1 MVKDRIRVFVVD
13 DHAVVRGG
21 LRLFL
26 LAFPDMEL
34 VGEASGGEDAVQSCA
49 GNHPDVVLMDLMMP
63 GMNGVEATRAIRRIS
78 PQTQVIALTSFP
90 DNQWVQDA
98 LEAGAIGYLLK
109 TTEAAELAEAIRAA
123 HAGRSILA
131 PEAANALIHQK
142 GGSPLHQ
149 ALTERE
155 WEIYRLLLEGKTNA
169 EIAAYLV
176 IGISTVKYHV
186 SRVLSKLGVSSRSEA
201 IAYGV
206 QHHLTGPS
214 SEQKS
219 LS

>member
-1 MVKDRIRVFVVD
+1 MKDRISVFVVD
-13 DHAVVRGG
+13 DHAVVRSG

-34 VGEASGGEDAVQSCA
+34 VGEASSGEEAIRYCTGS
-49 GNHPDVVLMDLMMP
+49 HPNIILMDLMMP
-63 GMNGVEATRAIRRIS
+63 GMTGVEATRAIRRIS

-90 DNQWVQDA
+90 DIQWVQDA

-109 TTEAAELAEAIRAA
+109 TTQAAELAEAIRAA
-123 HAGRSILA
+123 HAGKTTLA

-142 GGSPLHQ
+142 GSSPLHQ
-149 ALTERE
+149 SLTERE

-169 EIAAYLV
+169 EIANELV

-186 SRVLSKLGVSSRSEA
+186 SRVLSKLGVNSRSEA
-201 IAYGV
+201 IAYGA
-206 QHHLTGPS
+206 QHHLTGTGHV
-214 SEQKS
+214 E
-219 LS
+219 